1 MDGCCKR
8 LALLQHEVG
17 YQLRM
22 QSQYIWWVGV
32 IVPLVKLSATAIY
45 ASWLVAVVVWFRL
58 FVLPLLRLIL
68 PGVSGR
74 EAACI

>member
-1 MDGCCKR
+1 MSFNHTVFWTDGRTSKHQDSADGCCKR
-8 LALLQHEVG
+8 LALLRHEVG

-45 ASWLVAVVVWFRL
+45 ASWLVAVLVWF
-58 FVLPLLRLIL
+58 
-68 PGVSGR
+68 
-74 EAACI
+74 